1 MARYINQTLAI
12 WLKRKY
18 KRFHHRLGRARLF
31 LEKIAR
37 LYGFPADQVDVKFDG
52 FSGAGANTPLPAPRT
67 FAHLKFE
74 EREVVQAS
82 CEEERG
88 NAWWRARCFSCAT

>member
-1 MARYINQTLAI
+1 MGNTRVQRSTLWRYINQTLAI

-37 LYGFPADQVDVKFDG
+37 EGLPRRVTLGVTSDQIMLSAIWRSSPFLSSISLSNS
-52 FSGAGANTPLPAPRT
+52 SGEIAPVNIASAG
-67 FAHLKFE
+67 
-74 EREVVQAS
+74 
-82 CEEERG
+82 RG
-88 NAWWRARCFSCAT
+88 HSP